1 MEEQIRGKY
10 NISQVKTLLIQNL
23 LGDPSTKYKD
33 VVEEENLRVKAKWKY
48 KYLVGLRFAGF
59 AQVLTEKQI

>member
-23 LGDPSTKYKD
+23 LGDPSTKYKYKYKD
-33 VVEEENLRVKAKWKY
+33 VVEEENLPD
-48 KYLVGLRFAGF
+48 
-59 AQVLTEKQI
+59 